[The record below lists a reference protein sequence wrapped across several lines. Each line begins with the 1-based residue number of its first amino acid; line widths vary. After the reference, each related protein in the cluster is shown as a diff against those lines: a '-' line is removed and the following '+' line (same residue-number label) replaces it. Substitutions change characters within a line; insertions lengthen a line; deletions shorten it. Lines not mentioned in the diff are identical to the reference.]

1 MNITVVGTGYV
12 GLVSGAGLADFGSH
26 VMCVDKDAE
35 RIDMLNKG
43 EIPFYEP
50 GLEELVS
57 RNVKNG
63 RLFFTSDL
71 KMAVARS
78 LVVFITVGTPDGG
91 SGQPDL
97 TQLQDVAGELAGVI
111 DDYKVIVI
119 KSTVPVGTNR
129 RIKEM
134 IQTDLK
140 KGVKVDIVSNPE
152 FLREG
157 AAIEDFMRP
166 NRVVLGSDSQKAL
179 AIVKDIY
186 RSLYLIETPF
196 VISNLET
203 AEIIKY
209 ASNAFLATKISFIN
223 EVANICEKVGAD
235 VHQVAKAMGLDKRIG
250 PKFLHPGPGYGGSCF
265 PKDTLAFAHLGKTV
279 GSPVSIVEAV
289 IEVNR
294 TQRLRMIRKAEE
306 LLGSLRGKTIGILGL
321 TFKPNTS
328 DVRESP
334 AIDIVNIFLSRGTT
348 VKAYDPE
355 GMEEFKKVIGD
366 AGISYCT
373 TPYEAAQ
380 GAEALVLVTEWN
392 EFRNLEL
399 KKIRSLLA
407 KPVILD
413 LRNIYDPGTMAG
425 LGFTYRGVGR
435 GGTTASSAHSLKRE
449 SRKADSSKLKA
460 QS

>member
-12 GLVSGAGLADFGSH
+12 GLVSGAGLADFGSR

-35 RIDMLNKG
+35 RIDMLNRG

-50 GLEELVS
+50 GLEELVF

-63 RLFFTSDL
+63 RLFFTGDL
-71 KMAVARS
+71 KMAVDRS

-91 SGQPDL
+91 GGQPDL
-97 TQLQDVAGELAGVI
+97 TQLQEVAGELASII

-129 RIKEM
+129 RIREI
-134 IQTDLK
+134 IQADLK
-140 KGVKVDIVSNPE
+140 KGVNVDIVSNPE

-166 NRVVLGSDSQKAL
+166 NRVVLGSDSHKAL

-223 EVANICEKVGAD
+223 EVANICEKVGGD

-265 PKDTLAFAHLGKTV
+265 PKDTLAFAHLGKNV
-279 GSPVSIVEAV
+279 GSQLSIVEAV

-294 TQRLRMIRKAEE
+294 AQRLRMVGKTEE
-306 LLGSLRGKTIGILGL
+306 ALGSLSGKTIGVLGL

-334 AIDIVNIFLSRGTT
+334 AIDIVKTLLNKGAR

-355 GMEEFKKVIGD
+355 GMEEFKKAIGD
-366 AGISYCT
+366 AGISYCS
-373 TPYEAAQ
+373 TPYEVAQ
-380 GAEALVLVTEWN
+380 GAEALVFVTEWN

-399 KKIRSLLA
+399 RRIKSLLA
-407 KPVILD
+407 KPVVLD
-413 LRNIYDPGTMAG
+413 LRNMYDPETMAE

-435 GGTTASSAHSLKRE
+435 GSQAAPSAHSSQQESSPLKERN
-449 SRKADSSKLKA
+449 KHD
-460 QS
+460 